1 MIKIWFGKKCALDS
15 RRKEKAQRPFQGR
28 GPATKLCLHHM
39 KNLCAPLVLRG
50 RGFGNRPTSRR
61 GETAA
66 GGPQD
71 RRVGYERTPGGS
83 FLVGAISQKVFGI
96 LI

>member
-1 MIKIWFGKKCALDS
+1 MYIGLGHCGSISGA
-15 RRKEKAQRPFQGR
+15 E
-28 GPATKLCLHHM
+28 
-39 KNLCAPLVLRG
+39 G

-66 GGPQD
+66 GGPRG

-83 FLVGAISQKVFGI
+83 FLVGAVSQKVFGI